1 MIPLYWTNEW
11 VYGSW
16 MCKVMKGTLEV
27 GSLMSSGFFQLI
39 AVERYFLI
47 VYTFNVDKVNT
58 IGMNNSWRGIPALTV
73 FSLKA
78 KSFEALYF
86 ASKNFKTPIFSKNNW
101 LPLFHLF
108 HYFHLWRLMTIIFLQ
123 ISSIKVPFVL

>member
-1 MIPLYWTNEW
+1 MMKSIDFTPQVANVIPLYWTNEW

-47 VYTFNVDKVNT
+47 VYTFNVDKV
-58 IGMNNSWRGIPALTV
+58 
-73 FSLKA
+73 
-78 KSFEALYF
+78 SF
-86 ASKNFKTPIFSKNNW
+86 I
-101 LPLFHLF
+101 
-108 HYFHLWRLMTIIFLQ
+108 LQ
-123 ISSIKVPFVL
+123 TACHSSA